1 MPLPTEFCGARR
13 ADDCESLRVD
23 QMIEGR
29 SRLNCGESLRERVLL
44 SLRLLRLLESYG
56 AETVAPSP
64 AAEIVNVPRA
74 ALMAKLYAAPH
85 AVLGGVGI
93 AAMNGPAVMFC
104 AFVAMAV
111 SRLRALGNTPMCADQ
126 AATAE
131 AIPRMSAWAFAT
143 RARACMLA

>member
-1 MPLPTEFCGARR
+1 MRISPQARR
-13 ADDCESLRVD
+13 EP
-23 QMIEGR
+23 QGEEGR
-29 SRLNCGESLRERVLL
+29 LPEACLP
-44 SLRLLRLLESYG
+44 ESYG

-74 ALMAKLYAAPH
+74 ALMAKLYALPH

-111 SRLRALGNTPMCADQ
+111 SRLSALGSTPMCAPQ
-126 AATAE
+126 TTTAD
-131 AIPRMSAWAFAT
+131 
-143 RARACMLA
+143 ARP